1 MAKGW
6 MFGAKNIP
14 CLTISGYVC
23 NKYPLQRDIFC
34 LEASLNVGPFG
45 ELWEKG
51 WPFGLMKKKPQLLL
65 ITLFTPTVYTLRSLC
80 SLIVYTIVLL
90 FARSLTMSMYSLHS
104 YCTCVVRSLSVLVP
118 RPVLLSFAVLMFEQD

>member
-34 LEASLNVGPFG
+34 LEKLRFMYGPLGPVWSFAPY
-45 ELWEKG
+45 EA
-51 WPFGLMKKKPQLLL
+51 LLL
-65 ITLFTPTVYTLRSLC
+65 GWLKLGFGWFGTNWSW
-80 SLIVYTIVLL
+80 SGIVY
-90 FARSLTMSMYSLHS
+90 AQ
-104 YCTCVVRSLSVLVP
+104 LS
-118 RPVLLSFAVLMFEQD
+118 

>member
-65 ITLFTPTVYTLRSLC
+65 TKGPCGPNFYVCVVYSSLRS
-80 SLIVYTIVLL
+80 SSTRLITPHINVL
-90 FARSLTMSMYSLHS
+90 RSYFVCL
-104 YCTCVVRSLSVLVP
+104 LV
-118 RPVLLSFAVLMFEQD
+118 